1 VKRARAVACAGLC
14 LALAACA
21 GHRPRENAGASRPAS
36 RDASRLPADTARP
49 QSERYAQ
56 NADDGPAA
64 PPIDVSK
71 IPEPVPKAEPR
82 SRYGNKDS
90 YSVLGRTYRVLPD
103 SRGYVERGIA
113 SWYGNKFHGY
123 TTSNFEK
130 YDMYAYSAASKT
142 LPLPCYVRVTN
153 LETGR
158 SAVVRVNDRGPFV
171 SNRIIDLSY
180 VAAIKV
186 GVWPKGTAMVEVR
199 GIDPAHAAAAEPPPR
214 TASAAPAPQK
224 TPKPALYLQVGAY
237 GDAGMISRSTD
248 GGGTWTTLAPMTG
261 VTLGSG
267 VFDVAPTPTGDYL
280 YASAS
285 YGLAVSQ
292 DEGANWAVVVPKVA
306 ASSMAGLAALAN
318 NNIYGTTGTGILHYG
333 N

>member
-1 VKRARAVACAGLC
+1 MGTDLWI
-14 LALAACA
+14 
-21 GHRPRENAGASRPAS
+21 GASMGQVFHSTDGTTWTAQPIPGP
-36 RDASRLPADTARP
+36 LGNQADVTRIRGRAP
-49 QSERYAQ
+49 KVLYA
-56 NADDGPAA
+56 
-64 PPIDVSK
+64 
-71 IPEPVPKAEPR
+71 
-82 SRYGNKDS
+82 
-90 YSVLGRTYRVLPD
+90 
-103 SRGYVERGIA
+103 
-113 SWYGNKFHGY
+113 
-123 TTSNFEK
+123 
-130 YDMYAYSAASKT
+130 
-142 LPLPCYVRVTN
+142 
-153 LETGR
+153 
-158 SAVVRVNDRGPFV
+158 
-171 SNRIIDLSY
+171 
-180 VAAIKV
+180 
-186 GVWPKGTAMVEVR
+186 
-199 GIDPAHAAAAEPPPR
+199 
-214 TASAAPAPQK
+214 
-224 TPKPALYLQVGAY
+224 AY